1 MIIEISKL
9 GKLREARLA
18 MRILMLMVNSFLGL
32 RSRSGVPR
40 NMKGGVLARPGVAAL
55 AVLLF
60 GLSACASY
68 DPGIEVQGGINGHD
82 IATTVDTPEAKY
94 YLESYLEGL
103 GGDPKLETAL
113 DQALA
118 KLSPSRID
126 MEEFQVLAENFSR
139 DLATL
144 HLIKRLSEIP
154 ENARIQVT
162 YWRQIEGLRALTGGK
177 GDRGGARS
185 LLQRPRN
192 PSQDRRAFTHR
203 RS

>member
-103 GGDPKLETAL
+103 GGDP
-113 DQALA
+113 
-118 KLSPSRID
+118 RIK
-126 MEEFQVLAENFSR
+126 AW
-139 DLATL
+139 
-144 HLIKRLSEIP
+144 P
-154 ENARIQVT
+154 
-162 YWRQIEGLRALTGGK
+162 
-177 GDRGGARS
+177 
-185 LLQRPRN
+185 
-192 PSQDRRAFTHR
+192 
-203 RS
+203 

>member
-126 MEEFQVLAENFSR
+126 MEEFQVLAEIFPG
-139 DLATL
+139 T
-144 HLIKRLSEIP
+144 
-154 ENARIQVT
+154 
-162 YWRQIEGLRALTGGK
+162 
-177 GDRGGARS
+177 
-185 LLQRPRN
+185 LQRSILSN
-192 PSQDRRAFTHR
+192 AYRRFR
-203 RS
+203 RMPVYK